1 MFQLFFLPQIEMST
15 NKTCLERTGIL
26 LFEDILYI
34 YKWCIS
40 ILMVVY
46 QRLSQTM
53 DWKPSIYVIKSKMHS
68 SLRTSRRSYQGDQQ
82 VQKEIGSNEPTVKDM
97 NHQIISCMLYVYK
110 TYLYNLMYAVCIQ
123 THIHI
128 IYIYRH
134 LVVYIYI
141 TCLAYLSYAKFAEP
155 AFWLHV
161 LLPTNR
167 WCHGSH
173 QGTCLGCQGPSLGTR
188 RASQE
193 THDVQGLWWY
203 TCTTDLLKG
212 YTIVKVDGEPLAKRW
227 RFVKGPW

>member
-141 TCLAYLSYAKFAEP
+141 YNMPCISILCKVCRACFLTSRSSPNQPLVPWLPSRDMSWVSR
-155 AFWLHV
+155 AFPWNEKSVSRNSWRPRPMVVHLH
-161 LLPTNR
+161 
-167 WCHGSH
+167 HGPVERLHHSE
-173 QGTCLGCQGPSLGTR
+173 S
-188 RASQE
+188 
-193 THDVQGLWWY
+193 
-203 TCTTDLLKG
+203 
-212 YTIVKVDGEPLAKRW
+212 RW
-227 RFVKGPW
+227 RATGEKVAIC